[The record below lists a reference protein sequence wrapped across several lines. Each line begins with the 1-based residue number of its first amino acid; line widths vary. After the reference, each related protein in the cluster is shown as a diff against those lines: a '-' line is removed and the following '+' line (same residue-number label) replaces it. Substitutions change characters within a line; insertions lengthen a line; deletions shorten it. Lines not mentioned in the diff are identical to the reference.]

1 MAKEAAKSGGK
12 PVSKNTMGGKAD
24 KGVKAAVKEGADH
37 KSIHPKYEES
47 TITCLCGNVIH
58 TRSTKNNIRVEICS
72 SCHPFFTGKHKLLD
86 TAGRVEKFQKRY
98 AKKS

>member
-1 MAKEAAKSGGK
+1 MAKTAGK
-12 PVSKNTMGGKAD
+12 PIVKSTLGGKAA
-24 KGVKAAVKEGADH
+24 KGVKATVKEGADH
-37 KSIHPKYEES
+37 KSIHPKYEDT

-58 TRSTKNNIRVEICS
+58 TRSTKQNIRVEICS

-98 AKKS
+98 GKKS